1 MKKTLLALMLSFAF
15 VSTFAQATLKH
26 EFRDLTHS
34 NYSYYH
40 SGFQHS
46 IREYVYEILPEV
58 SYVIPECKENNIL
71 TGFSVYDANF
81 ELTKEIPFL
90 LEGNWSSSGTVMC
103 AIVGKHL
110 FNTDDKIEIGLCA
123 QPSGYGSVKTVFINE
138 DGEILFQADGY
149 LLSEIYRV
157 GNELRFEVINHNQ
170 DVLSVYSTNGSYSAE
185 EMIVTT
191 QAPFPN
197 PAKNSIALPYTFDG
211 KTTEMHIYDLQGRL
225 VETLMLSPDNDRVHL
240 NVSRY
245 IPGIYV
251 YEYNGLSQKFIVE

>member
-1 MKKTLLALMLSFAF
+1 MKKTILALFLSFAF
-15 VSTFAQATLKH
+15 VPVFAQATLKH

-58 SYVIPECKENNIL
+58 SYVIPECRENNIL

-81 ELTKEIPFL
+81 ELVKEIPFL
-90 LEGNWSSSGTVMC
+90 LEGIWNSSGTIFC

-110 FNTDDKIEIGLCA
+110 FNTDDKIEIGLNV
-123 QPSGYGSVKTVFINE
+123 QSYGGFVKTVFINE

-157 GNELRFEVINHNQ
+157 GNELRFEVINPNQ
-170 DVLSVYSTNGSYSAE
+170 DVLSIYSTNGSYSAE

-197 PAKNSIALPYTFDG
+197 PAKNSIALPYAFDG
-211 KTTEMHIYDLQGRL
+211 KTAEMHIYDLQGRL

-240 NVSRY
+240 NVSNY

>member
-15 VSTFAQATLKH
+15 VPTFAQATLKH

-34 NYSYYH
+34 NYGFYH

-90 LEGNWSSSGTVMC
+90 LEGNWHSSGTILC

-110 FNTDDKIEIGLCA
+110 FNTDDKIEIGLCI
-123 QPSGYGSVKTVFINE
+123 QSSGAFFEKTVFINE
-138 DGEILFQADGY
+138 DGEILFQADGF

-157 GNELRFEVINHNQ
+157 GSELRFEVINPNQ
-170 DVLSVYSTNGSYSAE
+170 DILSVYSTNGSYSAE

-197 PAKNSIALPYTFDG
+197 PAKNSIALPYAFDG
-211 KTTEMHIYDLQGRL
+211 KTAEMHIYDLQGRL

>member
-1 MKKTLLALMLSFAF
+1 MKKTLLVLMLSFAF
-15 VSTFAQATLKH
+15 VPTFAQATLKH

-58 SYVIPECKENNIL
+58 SYVIPECRENNIL
-71 TGFSVYDANF
+71 TGFSAYDANF
-81 ELTKEIPFL
+81 ELVKEIPFL
-90 LEGNWSSSGTVMC
+90 LEGIWNSSGTIFC

-110 FNTDDKIEIGLCA
+110 FNTDDKIEIGLCI
-123 QPSGYGSVKTVFINE
+123 QPYGYGSVKTVFINE
-138 DGEILFQADGY
+138 DGEILFQADGF

-157 GNELRFEVINHNQ
+157 GSELRFDVINPNQ
-170 DVLSVYSTNGSYSAE
+170 DVLSIYSTNGSYSAE

-197 PAKNSIALPYTFDG
+197 PAKNSIALPYAFDG
-211 KTTEMHIYDLQGRL
+211 KTAEMHIYDLQGRL

>member
-1 MKKTLLALMLSFAF
+1 MKKTLFALMLSFAF
-15 VSTFAQATLKH
+15 VPTFAQATLKH

-34 NYSYYH
+34 NYGFYH

-90 LEGNWSSSGTVMC
+90 LEGIWQSSGVIIC

-110 FNTDDKIEIGLCA
+110 FNTDDKIEIGLCI
-123 QPSGYGSVKTVFINE
+123 QSSGAFFEKTVFINE
-138 DGEILFQADGY
+138 DGEILFQADGF

-157 GNELRFEVINHNQ
+157 GSELRFEVINPNQ
-170 DVLSVYSTNGSYSAE
+170 DILSVYSTNGSYSAE

-197 PAKNSIALPYTFDG
+197 PAKNSIALPYAFDG
-211 KTTEMHIYDLQGRL
+211 KTAEMHIYDLQGRL

>member
-1 MKKTLLALMLSFAF
+1 MKKTILALFLSFAF
-15 VSTFAQATLKH
+15 VPVFAQATLKH

-40 SGFQHS
+40 SDFQHS
-46 IREYVYEILPEV
+46 IREYIYEILPEV

-90 LEGNWSSSGTVMC
+90 LEGNWNSSGTIIC
-103 AIVGKHL
+103 SIVGKHL
-110 FNTDDKIEIGLCA
+110 FNTDDKIEIGLCI
-123 QPSGYGSVKTVFINE
+123 QSYGGIVRTVFINE
-138 DGEILFQADGY
+138 DGEILFQADGF

-157 GNELRFEVINHNQ
+157 GSELRFDVINPNQ
-170 DVLSVYSTNGSYSAE
+170 DVLSIYSTNGCFSAK
-185 EMIVTT
+185 EMIATT

-197 PAKNSIALPYTFDG
+197 PARNSIALPYAFDG
-211 KTTEMHIYDLQGRL
+211 KTAEMHIYDLQGRL

-240 NVSRY
+240 NVSHY

>member
-1 MKKTLLALMLSFAF
+1 MKKTLLVLMLSFAF
-15 VSTFAQATLKH
+15 VPTFAQATLKH

-46 IREYVYEILPEV
+46 IRENVYEILPEV

-81 ELTKEIPFL
+81 ELVKEIPFL
-90 LEGNWSSSGTVMC
+90 LDGIWNSSGTIFC

-110 FNTDDKIEIGLCA
+110 FNTDDKIEIGLNV
-123 QPSGYGSVKTVFINE
+123 QSYGGFVKTVFINE

-157 GNELRFEVINHNQ
+157 GNELRFEVINPNQ

-211 KTTEMHIYDLQGRL
+211 KTAEMHIYDLQGRL

-240 NVSRY
+240 SVSRY